1 MANDAHESR
10 KAAVYEAA
18 LQLIGQGVS
27 PAALKIQQLADA
39 AGIGKGTVYE
49 YFSSKD
55 EILRGLA
62 VYCFCRENARIR
74 ALMADCTTLAGLE
87 DRVLDYLRDIA
98 SERMGSYKMIAET
111 LGAPDCHGGLKDC
124 TEELEQILG
133 QLLERLRAAGE
144 IDPAL
149 NTKYCCLS
157 LLSVVVGGLMGLYY
171 AHENERPVD
180 GLLENLRVMLDRTL
194 RNSAREG

>member
-1 MANDAHESR
+1 MSNDAHESR

-39 AGIGKGTVYE
+39 VGIGKGTVYE

-55 EILRGLA
+55 EILHGLE
-62 VYCFCRENARIR
+62 VYCFCRENVRIR

-87 DRVLDYLRDIA
+87 DRVLGYLQDIA
-98 SERMGSYKMIAET
+98 AERMGSYKMIAET
-111 LGAPDCHGGLKDC
+111 LGTPDCHGGLADC
-124 TEELEQILG
+124 TKELEQILG

-149 NTKYCCLS
+149 SAEYYCLS
-157 LLSVVVGGLMGLYY
+157 MLSVVVGGLLSLYY
-171 AHENERPVD
+171 AHETGRPVD
-180 GLLENLRVMLDRTL
+180 KLLENLRTMLDRML
-194 RNSAREG
+194 RNTAR

>member
-1 MANDAHESR
+1 MSNDAHESR

-55 EILRGLA
+55 EILRGLE
-62 VYCFCRENARIR
+62 VYCFCRENVRIR

-87 DRVLDYLRDIA
+87 DRVLGYLQDIA
-98 SERMGSYKMIAET
+98 AERMGSYKMIAET
-111 LGAPDCHGGLKDC
+111 LGTPDCHGDLADC
-124 TEELEQILG
+124 TKELEQILG
-133 QLLERLRAAGE
+133 QLLERLCAAGE

-149 NTKYCCLS
+149 SAEYYCLS
-157 LLSVVVGGLMGLYY
+157 MFSVVVGGLMSLYY
-171 AHENERPVD
+171 AHETGRPVD
-180 GLLENLRVMLDRTL
+180 KLLENLRVMLDRAL
-194 RNSAREG
+194 RNTQ